1 MCDGDNKPRSAL
13 SSAEELCNFQ
23 LPTDT
28 KFLKQSKSF
37 IERQK

>member
-13 SSAEELCNFQ
+13 SSAELYNFQ

>member
-23 LPTDT
+23 LPT